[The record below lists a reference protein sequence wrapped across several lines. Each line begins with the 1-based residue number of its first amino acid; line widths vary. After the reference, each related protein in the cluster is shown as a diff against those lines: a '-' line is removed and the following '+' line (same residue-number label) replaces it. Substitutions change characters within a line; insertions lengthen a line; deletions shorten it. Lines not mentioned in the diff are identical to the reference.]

1 MKRRF
6 QQTITY
12 LVFAAGAGYG
22 LWAFFKLLSVIFNLG
37 EDETAGATLAILLF
51 GLAPLPASLLA
62 LRWRKTAS
70 LIFVITAIAIV
81 IGFRSDAIYM
91 ATRNG
96 AERDVHQLIVGLVRY
111 AGPLFLFAVFHLL
124 TDLLHWPKISEVARL
139 QASKP
144 EA

>member
-37 EDETAGATLAILLF
+37 ENETAAATLAILFF

-70 LIFVITAIAIV
+70 LIFAITAIAIV
-81 IGFRSDAIYM
+81 IGFRSDALYM
-91 ATRNG
+91 AARSG
-96 AERDVHQLIVGLVRY
+96 IKLDSHRLAVDLVRY
-111 AGPLFLFAVFHLL
+111 AGPLFAFAVFHLT
-124 TDLLHWPKISEVARL
+124 TDLLHWTKIGRVARL
-139 QASKP
+139 RASKP